1 VGAVSRTRF
10 GSSRLKA
17 AAWSLLACLAIA
29 GVACASAS
37 AQPPYEPND
46 SLLTGYGPLA
56 NNSTYTATLET
67 VNDVDYYYFYVT
79 TQSSAQLTFTVTNLG
94 GGAASYTEVY
104 AGLTDSH
111 GDYVA
116 SLADNLEVADYSTK
130 SVTLEAGKYY
140 IRVENDGSYGESYK
154 IVTSG
159 TDGAFGEYSAIQ
171 AQCAAAT
178 APVATYQSQLAAAEA
193 NRRKA
198 EARLSAVLSH
208 RSSRRAK
215 RRARAKL
222 QHVRETVAA
231 EKRSLKAA
239 EAGQKPWCFI
249 PQ

>member
-1 VGAVSRTRF
+1 V
-10 GSSRLKA
+10 

-67 VNDVDYYYFYVT
+67 QNDVDYFYFYVT
-79 TQSSAQLTFTVTNLG
+79 TTSSAQLTFTVTNLG
-94 GGAASYTEVY
+94 GGVSPYTEVF
-104 AGLTDSH
+104 AALTDSH
-111 GDYVA
+111 GNNIDY
-116 SLADNLEVADYSTK
+116 LANDVEAADYSTK

-140 IRVENDGSYGESYK
+140 IRVENDNSYGESYK

-178 APVATYQSQLAAAEA
+178 APVATYQSQLATAEA

-198 EARLSAVLSH
+198 EARLNSVLSH
-208 RSSRRAK
+208 HSSRRAR

-222 QHVRETVAA
+222 KHVRETVAA
-231 EKRSLKAA
+231 EKHSLKAA